1 MTAINEFCEK
11 RKIPKNIESAF
22 AAFVR
27 TDYAQ
32 IFELHD
38 GGDTI
43 NKIIL
48 NLTDNQVGLAWQKFV
63 LQLHDVLSKEMLP

>member
-22 AAFVR
+22 TAFVH

-32 IFELHD
+32 IFELRD

-43 NKIIL
+43 NKIVL

-63 LQLHDVLSKEMLP
+63 LQLHDVLAKEMLP